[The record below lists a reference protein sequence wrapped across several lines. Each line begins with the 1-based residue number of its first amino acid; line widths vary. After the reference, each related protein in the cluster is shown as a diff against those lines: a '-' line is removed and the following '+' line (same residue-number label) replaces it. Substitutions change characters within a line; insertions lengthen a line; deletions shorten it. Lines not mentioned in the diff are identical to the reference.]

1 MSNGAIDKAE
11 VEAILSSG
19 QREKIDRYLVES
31 VHQLTTVV
39 ELFPAVVA
47 EAVAVHRA
55 TCRTQSRKHVAA
67 VAGAIGAGVA
77 LATPY
82 IIHMLP

>member
-39 ELFPAVVA
+39 EKFPAVVA
-47 EAVAVHRA
+47 EAIHSHRTA
-55 TCRTQSRKHVAA
+55 CRAQSRKRVAVVASA
-67 VAGAIGAGVA
+67 VGATVGF
-77 LATPY
+77 LTPY
-82 IIHMLP
+82 VIHFL